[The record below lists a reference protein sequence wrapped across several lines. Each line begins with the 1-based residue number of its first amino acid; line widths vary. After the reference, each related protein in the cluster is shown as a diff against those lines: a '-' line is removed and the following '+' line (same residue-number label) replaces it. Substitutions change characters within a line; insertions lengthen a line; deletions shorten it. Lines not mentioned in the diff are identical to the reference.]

1 MLLHVV
7 AYILVRKSNNH
18 SISTCFFTFVLIVSP
33 TTPTPLKSNNFD
45 LCTMLLHVVAY
56 ILVRKS
62 NNHSILTCFFTLVL
76 IVSPTTPTPLKSN
89 NFDLC
94 LAPSSKSC
102 SPRDNELIIFVSG
115 SRCSERHF
123 QFTRG
128 KDGLLRHACSGKLVC
143 PENGGTHNGA
153 KIVVSRTCKVA
164 DSKFIRTVGKSKE
177 MHITS

>member
-1 MLLHVV
+1 
-7 AYILVRKSNNH
+7 
-18 SISTCFFTFVLIVSP
+18 
-33 TTPTPLKSNNFD
+33 
-45 LCTMLLHVVAY
+45 MLLHVVAY

-62 NNHSILTCFFTLVL
+62 NNHSILTCFFTFVL
-76 IVSPTTPTPLKSN
+76 TVSPTTPTPLKSN

-164 DSKFIRTVGKSKE
+164 DSKFIRTAGKSKE
-177 MHITS
+177 KRITSLVATFRTENVFNNQRYIYTPY

>member
-1 MLLHVV
+1 
-7 AYILVRKSNNH
+7 
-18 SISTCFFTFVLIVSP
+18 
-33 TTPTPLKSNNFD
+33 
-45 LCTMLLHVVAY
+45 MLLHVVAY

-62 NNHSILTCFFTLVL
+62 NNHSILTCFFTFVL
-76 IVSPTTPTPLKSN
+76 TVSPATPTPLKSN

-164 DSKFIRTVGKSKE
+164 DSKFIRTAGKSKE
-177 MHITS
+177 MRVTSLVATSRTENVFNNQRYIYTPY